1 MIGSPTDN
9 QTITFLQVFE
19 LVYDDVRK
27 IKEEKLDA

>member
-9 QTITFLQVFE
+9 QTIPFLQVFE